1 YLSRI
6 AMRWA
11 GRRAVDTAG
20 LPLPAAPPPPR
31 RRPRRGVPEFPE
43 GVGRGDRLDH
53 KSNQLSGGQQQ
64 RVAIAR
70 ALVNRPPILL
80 CDEPTGNLDTR
91 TSREIMG
98 FFRELNKVEGI
109 TIILVTHDPEV
120 ARLADRA
127 IVLVDGEVVV
137 DTTDIAL
144 ATEAIHKRAA
154 MDEDA

>member
-1 YLSRI
+1 LLSRTT
-6 AMRWA
+6 ALENVEVPLLYSPGM
-11 GRRAVDTAG
+11 GRRQ
-20 LPLPAAPPPPR
+20 R
-31 RRPRRGVPEFPE
+31 RVRAEE
-43 GVGRGDRLDH
+43 GVARVGVARPLHHPPD
-53 KSNQLSGGQQQ
+53 QLSGGQP
-64 RVAIAR
+64 RRGALAP
-70 ALVNRPPILL
+70 ALVNRPPILFL
-80 CDEPTGNLDTR
+80 GEPRGNHDTR
-91 TSREIMG
+91 TSGEIMG
-98 FFRELNKVEGI
+98 FFREPNKVEGI